1 MEHLKPF
8 ELHKLNENKT
18 TNNWVVT
25 CYNKSNKIIKQWT
38 IEDRTEHEAEKE
50 AEPNI
55 PNDVYDWSLM
65 PKKFW
70 DDIKKSEKR
79 IKNDK

>member
-1 MEHLKPF
+1 MIHLEGYENYQVNEAK
-8 ELHKLNENKT
+8 ENKS
-18 TNNWVVT
+18 WVVT
-25 CYNKSNKIIKQWT
+25 CYSKRNNIIKQWT

-55 PNDVYDWSLM
+55 PNDCYDWSLM

-70 DDIKKSEKR
+70 DNIKKSEKR
-79 IKNDK
+79 EKNDK